1 MPRLAPQREMQ
12 AEIVK
17 TCDRIARTLVFP
29 LFDLQKGT
37 VNMLEILLMIALGL
51 WLIGVGIVA
60 YVILRNY
67 YDYE

>member
-1 MPRLAPQREMQ
+1 
-12 AEIVK
+12 
-17 TCDRIARTLVFP
+17 
-29 LFDLQKGT
+29 
-37 VNMLEILLMIALGL
+37 MLEILLMIALGL

>member
-1 MPRLAPQREMQ
+1 MQ